1 MINVSEVEITR
12 EAIEALADQEGV
24 APLALVSLLQA
35 GAAKL
40 EDGEATLEKLCAIK
54 AEMLEGR

>member
-1 MINVSEVEITR
+1 MINVSQIEITR
-12 EAIEALADQEGV
+12 QEIEALADQEGV

-40 EDGEATLEKLCAIK
+40 DDGEATLEKLCAIK
-54 AEMLEGR
+54 AELLKL